1 MNDLITWLSE
11 NLRDF
16 GICVAEI
23 RRNSKTKKLVFF
35 ASEVSTLKQHEIFTC
50 TNLLCHKYLYNKN
63 SLIYWWKKVTLT
75 T

>member
-1 MNDLITWLSE
+1 MLTEIVYVLLDAMNDLITWLSE

-35 ASEVSTLKQHEIFTC
+35 ASEVST
-50 TNLLCHKYLYNKN
+50 
-63 SLIYWWKKVTLT
+63 
-75 T
+75 